1 MNVALTVLVALVVI
15 GAAQP
20 ELAKITVTSPAFT
33 HGQPLP
39 VDYTADG
46 KNISPPLAWSNL
58 PPGTR
63 EIAVIHEDPTAPTPQ
78 PFVHW
83 VIYKIPSAA
92 KGLPANISP
101 DPATAMPAELSGAL
115 QGVSGFR
122 RPGYRGPAPP
132 KPGRVHEYHFIVYA
146 LSEPLDVPEGLTKA
160 QLLEAMK
167 GKIIG
172 QGEIVGTYQRS
183 GIRDQGTGNRERGA
197 GRREQASGSGDRSG
211 GRILSVCS

>member
-1 MNVALTVLVALVVI
+1 MKLFSTLLGIFVLAI
-15 GAAQP
+15 ATHAQQQP
-20 ELAKITVTSPAFT
+20 AKITVTSSAFK

-46 KNISPPLAWSNL
+46 KNVSPPLAWSDL
-58 PPGTR
+58 PKGTR

-83 VIYKIPSAA
+83 VIYKIPATA
-92 KGLPANISP
+92 KGLPENIP
-101 DPATAMPAELSGAL
+101 ADPATALPAELTGAL
-115 QGVSGFR
+115 QGTSGFR
-122 RPGYRGPAPP
+122 RVGYRGPAPP

-146 LSEPLDVPEGLTKA
+146 LSEPLDLQAGLTKP

-172 QGEIVGTYQRS
+172 QGEIVGTY
-183 GIRDQGTGNRERGA
+183 ERKPP
-197 GRREQASGSGDRSG
+197 QD
-211 GRILSVCS
+211 

>member
-1 MNVALTVLVALVVI
+1 MRFASAVVCTAALAVTLTAS
-15 GAAQP
+15 QEP
-20 ELAKITVTSPAFT
+20 AKIMVTSPAFK

-58 PPGTR
+58 PAGTR
-63 EIAVIHEDPTAPTPQ
+63 EIAMIHEDPTAPTPQ

-83 VIYKIPSAA
+83 VIYKIPATA
-92 KGLPANISP
+92 KGLPENIP
-101 DPATAMPAELSGAL
+101 MDTATTPLPADLAGAV
-115 QGVSGFR
+115 QGTSGFR
-122 RPGYRGPAPP
+122 RVGYRGPAPP

-146 LSEPLDVPEGLTKA
+146 LGEPLDVQAGLTKT

-172 QGEIVGTYQRS
+172 QGEIIGTY
-183 GIRDQGTGNRERGA
+183 ERKP
-197 GRREQASGSGDRSG
+197 Q
-211 GRILSVCS
+211 

>member
-1 MNVALTVLVALVVI
+1 MAAMKIGMAALLALSSVFAAFQEPAKVLV
-15 GAAQP
+15 
-20 ELAKITVTSPAFT
+20 ESPAFK

-46 KNISPPLAWSNL
+46 KNISPPLTWTNL
-58 PPGTR
+58 PAGTR
-63 EIAVIHEDPTAPTPQ
+63 EIAVIHEDPTAPMPQ

-83 VIYKIPSAA
+83 VIYKIPATA
-92 KGLPANISP
+92 KGLPENIPP
-101 DPATAMPAELSGAL
+101 DPAVPMPSELSGAV

-146 LSEPLDVPEGLTKA
+146 LSEPLDVQAGLTKA

-172 QGEIVGTYQRS
+172 QGEIVGTYERKP
-183 GIRDQGTGNRERGA
+183 TGY
-197 GRREQASGSGDRSG
+197 
-211 GRILSVCS
+211 

>member
-1 MNVALTVLVALVVI
+1 MKFLFVLLLTTALSPLAHATQEPATVV
-15 GAAQP
+15 
-20 ELAKITVTSPAFT
+20 VTSPAFS

-46 KNISPPLAWSNL
+46 KNVSPPLAWSGL
-58 PPGTR
+58 PAGTR
-63 EIAVIHEDPTAPTPQ
+63 EIAVIHEDPIAPTLQ

-83 VIYKIPSAA
+83 VIYKIPATA
-92 KGLPANISP
+92 KGHPENISA
-101 DPATAMPAELSGAL
+101 DPATPMPAELAGAV

-146 LSEPLDVPEGLTKA
+146 LSEPLQVEAGLTKA
-160 QLLEAMK
+160 QLLDAMK

-172 QGEIVGTYQRS
+172 QGEIVGTY
-183 GIRDQGTGNRERGA
+183 ERKPP
-197 GRREQASGSGDRSG
+197 Q
-211 GRILSVCS
+211 

>member
-1 MNVALTVLVALVVI
+1 MKFSCALLLAAVWSATIVA
-15 GAAQP
+15 QEP
-20 ELAKITVTSPAFT
+20 AKLIVTSPAFK

-46 KNISPPLAWSNL
+46 KNVSPPLSWSGL
-58 PPGTR
+58 PAGTR

-83 VIYKIPSAA
+83 VIYKIPATA
-92 KGLPANISP
+92 KGLPENISP
-101 DPATAMPAELSGAL
+101 DPATPMPAELAGAV

-132 KPGRVHEYHFIVYA
+132 KPARVHEYHFIVYA
-146 LSEPLDVPEGLTKA
+146 LSEPLQVEPGLTKS
-160 QLLEAMK
+160 QLLDAMK

-172 QGEIVGTYQRS
+172 QGEIVGTY
-183 GIRDQGTGNRERGA
+183 ERKPPA
-197 GRREQASGSGDRSG
+197 
-211 GRILSVCS
+211 

>member
-1 MNVALTVLVALVVI
+1 MNRLLTLSVVI
-15 GAAQP
+15 ALSTGISAQEP
-20 ELAKITVTSPAFT
+20 AKITVTSPAFT

-46 KNISPPLAWSNL
+46 KNISPPLTWSNL
-58 PPGTR
+58 PAGTK

-83 VIYKIPSAA
+83 IVYKIPAAA
-92 KGLPANISP
+92 KGLPENIS
-101 DPATAMPAELSGAL
+101 AEGAMPQDLTGAV
-115 QGVSGFR
+115 QGTSGFR
-122 RPGYRGPAPP
+122 RVGYRGPAPP

-146 LSEPLDVPEGLTKA
+146 LSEPLEAQAGLTKT

-172 QGEIVGTYQRS
+172 QGEIIGTY
-183 GIRDQGTGNRERGA
+183 ERKP
-197 GRREQASGSGDRSG
+197 Q
-211 GRILSVCS
+211 

>member
-1 MNVALTVLVALVVI
+1 MKIALIAFAALSATLVA
-15 GAAQP
+15 QQEP
-20 ELAKITVTSPAFT
+20 AKITVTSPAFQ

-46 KNISPPLAWSNL
+46 RNISPPLAWSNL
-58 PPGTR
+58 PAGTR
-63 EIAVIHEDPTAPTPQ
+63 EIAVIHEDPSAPTPQ

-83 VIYKIPSAA
+83 VIYKIPATA
-92 KGLPANISP
+92 TGLPENISP
-101 DPATAMPAELSGAL
+101 DPATPMPSDLAGAV

-132 KPGRVHEYHFIVYA
+132 KPRRVHEYYFIVYA
-146 LSEPLDVPEGLTKA
+146 LNEPLNVQAGLTKA

-172 QGEIVGTYQRS
+172 QGEIIGTY
-183 GIRDQGTGNRERGA
+183 ER
-197 GRREQASGSGDRSG
+197 QPK
-211 GRILSVCS
+211 

>member
-1 MNVALTVLVALVVI
+1 MKFSVALLLTAVLSASPY
-15 GAAQP
+15 AAQEP
-20 ELAKITVTSPAFT
+20 AKVVVTSPAFK
-33 HGQPLP
+33 HGEPLP

-46 KNISPPLAWSNL
+46 KNVSPPLTWSGL
-58 PPGTR
+58 PAGTR
-63 EIAVIHEDPTAPTPQ
+63 GVAVIHEDPTAPTPQ

-83 VIYKIPSAA
+83 VIYKIPATA
-92 KGLPANISP
+92 KGLPENISA
-101 DPATAMPAELSGAL
+101 DPATPMPAELAGAV

-146 LSEPLDVPEGLTKA
+146 LGEPLQVEAGLTKA

-172 QGEIVGTYQRS
+172 QGEIVGTY
-183 GIRDQGTGNRERGA
+183 ERKPP
-197 GRREQASGSGDRSG
+197 Q
-211 GRILSVCS
+211 

>member
-1 MNVALTVLVALVVI
+1 MTCRAAFVLIMISMRIALVLVMSLSAAL
-15 GAAQP
+15 AAYQEP
-20 ELAKITVTSPAFT
+20 ARITVTSPAFADR
-33 HGQPLP
+33 QPLP

-46 KNISPPLAWSNL
+46 KNVSPPLAWSNL
-58 PPGTR
+58 PAGTR
-63 EIAVIHEDPTAPTPQ
+63 ELAVIHEDPSAPTPQ

-83 VIYKIPSAA
+83 VIYKIPATA
-92 KGLPANISP
+92 KGLPENISA
-101 DPATAMPAELSGAL
+101 DPASPMPDDLKGAL

-146 LSEPLDVPEGLTKA
+146 LSEPLDVPSGLTKT

-172 QGEIVGTYQRS
+172 QGEIVGTY
-183 GIRDQGTGNRERGA
+183 ERKAGA
-197 GRREQASGSGDRSG
+197 G
-211 GRILSVCS
+211 L

>member
-1 MNVALTVLVALVVI
+1 MKFSCALVLAAVWSASTVAQEPAKVI
-15 GAAQP
+15 
-20 ELAKITVTSPAFT
+20 VTSPAFK
-33 HGQPLP
+33 HGQALP

-46 KNISPPLAWSNL
+46 KNVSPPLSWSGL
-58 PPGTR
+58 PAGTR

-83 VIYKIPSAA
+83 VIYKIPAAA
-92 KGLPANISP
+92 KGLPENISA
-101 DPATAMPAELSGAL
+101 DPATPMPAELAGAV

-146 LSEPLDVPEGLTKA
+146 LSESLQVEPGLTKT

-172 QGEIVGTYQRS
+172 QGEIVGTY
-183 GIRDQGTGNRERGA
+183 ERKPPA
-197 GRREQASGSGDRSG
+197 
-211 GRILSVCS
+211 